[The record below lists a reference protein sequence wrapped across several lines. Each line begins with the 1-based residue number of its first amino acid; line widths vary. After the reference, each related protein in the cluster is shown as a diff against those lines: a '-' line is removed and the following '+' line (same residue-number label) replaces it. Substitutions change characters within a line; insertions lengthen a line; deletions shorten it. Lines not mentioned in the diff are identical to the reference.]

1 MTRPVVLFAVLAAL
15 LLAGA
20 ASAANSADL
29 FDDEVVDEE
38 PAAPVEETPKPRRAQ
53 RQQQAPVEF
62 DEEFDRDKQ
71 KGKQE
76 AAKGWEQTDAKAEER
91 KAQARRKLEAAQK
104 ARVEAAGKAK
114 AAVATQ
120 PLVGPTEMLALLFI
134 AVYGLNF
141 LWGRRANLAFA
152 QRWAEVFNELLET
165 QFARVGD
172 DDAIMAQESPDTFTI
187 DATGRERCDW
197 LQAKLQLSGR
207 QDLYQVL
214 QGILV
219 PRPDKLTLDIAIAE
233 DEVDAY
239 VLAVLDKRLDKAHV
253 QELQDLK
260 TLTSQCSVGDAGL
273 PASVRVLCEQR
284 EIAAE
289 LLGGEVGATL
299 AAHAELFEQIHFSD
313 FVPAAWGLPSNTKR
327 ALHVVFRLP
336 SGGGA
341 AAAVEATRPMLR
353 VALLLLDR
361 IGRLRLSQ
369 QIKEKLKKGRA
380 TAEALK
386 FKEGY
391 KERQEA
397 AQQRKA
403 ERLAAQKN
411 KEPLANRE
419 AQRKREEKE
428 ARQAAKKS
436 GPRMKMKVK

>member
-1 MTRPVVLFAVLAAL
+1 MRLVVIFAGLAVLL
-15 LLAGA
+15 FAGA

-38 PAAPVEETPKPRRAQ
+38 PPAPVEEKAKPRRAPK
-53 RQQQAPVEF
+53 QQPQPVEP
-62 DEEFDRDKQ
+62 DEEFDR
-71 KGKQE
+71 GKQE
-76 AAKGWEQTDAKAEER
+76 AAKGGQQTDAKAEERTAQAEER
-91 KAQARRKLEAAQK
+91 KAQARRKLEAAHK
-104 ARVEAAGKAK
+104 ARIEARAAGPAL
-114 AAVATQ
+114 
-120 PLVGPTEMLALLFI
+120 PLVGPMEMLGLLFI
-134 AVYGLNF
+134 AVYGLNY
-141 LWGRRANLAFA
+141 LWGRRTNVAFA
-152 QRWAEVFNELLET
+152 QRWGEVFNELLET
-165 QFARVGD
+165 QFSQVGD
-172 DDAIMAQESPDTFTI
+172 DDAIMAQESADTFTI

-197 LQAKLQLSGR
+197 LQAKLQLSSR
-207 QDLYQVL
+207 QDLYKVL
-214 QGILV
+214 QGVLA

-253 QELQDLK
+253 QELHDLK

-284 EIAAE
+284 EIATE

-299 AAHAELFEQIHFSD
+299 AAHAELFEQIHLSD
-313 FVPAAWGLPSNTKR
+313 FVPAAWGLPSGTKR
-327 ALHVVFRLP
+327 ALHIVFRLP

-341 AAAVEATRPMLR
+341 AAVEATRPMLR
-353 VALLLLDR
+353 AALLLLDK

-369 QIKEKLKKGRA
+369 PLKDKLKKGRS
-380 TAEALK
+380 TVEALK
-386 FKEGY
+386 FKDGH

-403 ERLAAQKN
+403 EKLAEKKN

-428 ARQAAKKS
+428 ARQAAKKK
-436 GPRMKMKVK
+436 GPRMKMK